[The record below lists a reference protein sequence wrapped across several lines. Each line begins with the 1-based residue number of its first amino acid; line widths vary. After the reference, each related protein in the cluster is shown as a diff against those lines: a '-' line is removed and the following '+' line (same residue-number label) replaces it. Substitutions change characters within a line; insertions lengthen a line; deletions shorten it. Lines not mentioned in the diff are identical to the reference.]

1 VLYRNDPNPLYY
13 QLSERIKA
21 QIESGEI
28 KVGDKLPSE
37 SEMVESYGI
46 GRLTVRNALSRLVN
60 AGYLRK
66 IHGKG
71 TFCIASSLA
80 AKKLNIDVI
89 LDMAYTYFV
98 PYYIKGTS
106 KVLTEH
112 NCNFIISD
120 SRDDSVRICEILE
133 EILQKG
139 SSGIIVEPSHRC
151 GTVSDR
157 LREAFRRL
165 RAAGIPYIMID
176 SRYEGIE
183 TSYTMLDEQKG
194 GSLAAQYF
202 HELGHTNMA
211 VVYMDQYKDSLLRQQ
226 GFTEKCAA
234 LGLEK
239 PLLIPCG
246 PDLEAHLVKKV
257 YGSQISALF
266 CYNDEVA
273 LESMHY
279 IKKAGIRI
287 PDEISII
294 GFDDTV
300 LASAVEPSL
309 TSIAHPKQV
318 LGEMAARAL
327 LDLIHQK
334 RPWPYI
340 NIFEPQLVKRN
351 SCGKKTDKQRLF
363 SKLKF

>member
-1 VLYRNDPNPLYY
+1 VFVLYRNDPNPLYY

-60 AGYLRK
+60 AGYLQK

-71 TFCIASSLA
+71 TFCIASSFA
-80 AKKLNIDVI
+80 GKKLNIDVI

-98 PYYIKGTS
+98 SYYVQSTS

-120 SRDDSVRICEILE
+120 SRDDSVHICKILE
-133 EILQKG
+133 EILRKG
-139 SSGIIVEPSHRC
+139 SSGILVQPSHRC

-165 RAAGIPYIMID
+165 RTAGIPYIMID

-194 GSLAAQYF
+194 GELAAQYF

-211 VVYMDQYKDSLLRQQ
+211 VVYMDQYKDSLLRQR
-226 GFTEKCAA
+226 GFIEKCTA
-234 LGLEK
+234 LGLKK
-239 PLLIPCG
+239 PLLLPYG
-246 PDLEAHLVKKV
+246 PDLKTHLAGKLR
-257 YGSQISALF
+257 GSQISALF

-273 LESMHY
+273 LDCMHC
-279 IKKAGIRI
+279 IKKAGIHI
-287 PDEISII
+287 PDEVSII

-300 LASAVEPSL
+300 LAAAVEPSL
-309 TSIAHPKQV
+309 TSVAHPKQI
-318 LGEMAARAL
+318 LGETAARAL
-327 LDLIHQK
+327 LELIHQK

-340 NIFEPQLVKRN
+340 TIFEPQLVKRN
-351 SCGKKTDKQRLF
+351 SCGIKKDR
-363 SKLKF
+363 